1 MPSCPARGMSSF
13 LGACL
18 VSLLLPWPC
27 EAGRILVFPVDGS
40 HWINMKVMIEELH
53 ARGHH
58 MDVIRSSSSW
68 YIKDDSPY
76 YNTIVI
82 DEEPVLEDW
91 FQEFL
96 EMHIKV
102 CQRQLT
108 D

>member
-1 MPSCPARGMSSF
+1 
-13 LGACL
+13 
-18 VSLLLPWPC
+18 
-27 EAGRILVFPVDGS
+27 
-40 HWINMKVMIEELH
+40 
-53 ARGHH
+53 

-108 D
+108 DWLTFDLLTDRLIESMISLLSQSNTNT